1 MQASPSRERE
11 FILRLSCRD
20 TKGIVHAVS
29 GLLFQAGCNIID
41 SQQFGDLIG
50 PGATGRF
57 FMRVHFEAPP
67 QLADVATLN
76 RMMANVSQ
84 QFEMDAQL
92 HALARRPRVMLM
104 VSQHGHCL
112 NDLLFR
118 WHSGQLDIDIPAIVS
133 NHTTF
138 ADLAA
143 SYGLPFHH
151 LPLAPGATPQAQRE
165 QEQAVQVI
173 VEQASVDLVVLA
185 RYMQILSPELCG
197 ALENRAINIHHSF
210 LPSFKGAKPYYQ
222 AHDRGVK
229 LIGATAHYV
238 TSDLDEGPII
248 DQDVERISHR
258 DTPDDLVRKGRDIER
273 RVLARA
279 IRYHLEDRVI
289 PNGRKTVVFVD

>member
-1 MQASPSRERE
+1 MPVPPRGRYPDTGADRAFLTMRVMQSTPARERE
-11 FILRLSCRD
+11 FVLKLSCRD

-67 QLADVATLN
+67 QLADVATLD

-84 QFEMDAQL
+84 QFEMDSQL

-133 NHTTF
+133 NHSTF

-143 SYGLPFHH
+143 SYGLAFHH
-151 LPLAPGATPQAQRE
+151 LPLAAGASAEAKRAQERE
-165 QEQAVQVI
+165 IEAI
-173 VEQASVDLVVLA
+173 VEREAIDLVVLA

-197 ALENRAINIHHSF
+197 VLEIGRAH
-210 LPSFKGAKPYYQ
+210 
-222 AHDRGVK
+222 V
-229 LIGATAHYV
+229 
-238 TSDLDEGPII
+238 
-248 DQDVERISHR
+248 
-258 DTPDDLVRKGRDIER
+258 
-273 RVLARA
+273 
-279 IRYHLEDRVI
+279 
-289 PNGRKTVVFVD
+289 

>member
-1 MQASPSRERE
+1 MQTPHSRARE
-11 FILRLSCRD
+11 FVLKLSCRD

-41 SQQFGDLIG
+41 SQQYGDLVG

-67 QLADVATLN
+67 QLADVATLD
-76 RMMANVSQ
+76 RMLSNVRE
-84 QFEMDAQL
+84 QFAMEAQL
-92 HALARRPRVMLM
+92 HALSRRPRVMLM

-118 WHSGQLDIDIPAIVS
+118 WHSGQLDVDIPAIVS
-133 NHTTF
+133 NHTAF

-151 LPLAPGATPQAQRE
+151 LPVAAGAAPEARRA
-165 QEQAVQVI
+165 QEQAIEAI
-173 VEQASVDLVVLA
+173 VEREDVDLVVLA
-185 RYMQILSPELCG
+185 RYMQILSPALC
-197 ALENRAINIHHSF
+197 ATLEGRAINIHHSF

-238 TSDLDEGPII
+238 TEDLDEGPII
-248 DQDVERISHR
+248 EQDVERVDHSA
-258 DTPDDLVRKGRDIER
+258 TPEDLTAIGRDVECV
-273 RVLARA
+273 VLARA
-279 IRYHLEDRVI
+279 VRWHVEHRVLR
-289 PNGRKTVVFVD
+289 NGRKTVVFK